1 MLLFGATPQRWF
13 PQAYVR
19 ILRFLGSTRGTGSR
33 LTLEESSE
41 HRVEG
46 PIPTVIT
53 RAQKIIEDL
62 IPRRRSLGEDGR
74 FVTTPIVPRDAW
86 LEGLVNAVVHRSYS
100 LGGDHIRVEIYDDR
114 VEIESPG
121 RFPGLADP
129 RRPLQIS
136 RFARNPR
143 IARVCAELRIGQEM
157 GEGIRRMF
165 EEMQRRGLTDPVYEE
180 KGGSVRLILANIPR
194 LDPEVAAR
202 LPAGSER
209 VLDLI
214 RATQSQL
221 GTGDIAE
228 SLGFARPTV
237 KRRLDALEREGL
249 IRWVGKSKKDPRA
262 HWVVAER

>member
-1 MLLFGATPQRWF
+1 MLLDARSLTTPRGELTNAAVLLFGATPQRWF

-143 IARVCAELRIGQEM
+143 IARVCAELRIGHPPTRPR
-157 GEGIRRMF
+157 GRR
-165 EEMQRRGLTDPVYEE
+165 Q
-180 KGGSVRLILANIPR
+180 
-194 LDPEVAAR
+194 AA
-202 LPAGSER
+202 GW
-209 VLDLI
+209 I
-214 RATQSQL
+214 RAS
-221 GTGDIAE
+221 A
-228 SLGFARPTV
+228 
-237 KRRLDALEREGL
+237 
-249 IRWVGKSKKDPRA
+249 
-262 HWVVAER
+262 